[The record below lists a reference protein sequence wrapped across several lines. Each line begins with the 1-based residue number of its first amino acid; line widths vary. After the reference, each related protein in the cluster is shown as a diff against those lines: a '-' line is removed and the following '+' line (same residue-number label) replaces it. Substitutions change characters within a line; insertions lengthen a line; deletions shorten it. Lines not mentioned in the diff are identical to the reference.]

1 MASLFFCRVHQEE
14 KMNRPQKLNG
24 RPAKE
29 QESHSGEEVAMS
41 VYGERRGQA
50 TEISS
55 PNIFVGRH
63 IFLDHCV
70 AEKKMISLREHR
82 LDSAEKTTGGR
93 VHGSCCNESSVATV
107 ERGERVL

>member
-1 MASLFFCRVHQEE
+1 
-14 KMNRPQKLNG
+14 
-24 RPAKE
+24 
-29 QESHSGEEVAMS
+29 MS

-70 AEKKMISLREHR
+70 AEKKN
-82 LDSAEKTTGGR
+82 DKFAGA
-93 VHGSCCNESSVATV
+93 SVGFRRKNRWTSPW
-107 ERGERVL
+107 